1 MPRRVLIAEDD
12 EAMAQL
18 LAELCQAE
26 GVTAQV
32 VADGNAA
39 AEAMATQEIDLLLT
53 DLRLPGR
60 DGLSLL
66 QLARQVQPAAAV
78 VLITGYASA
87 ADAVRAFQ
95 QGVADVILKPFTAE
109 QIRFVLQRLAGTR
122 AREHRIAQLEAAV
135 RAQQPAAPLAASAA
149 MRRALQLAEQVAPTD
164 LPVLLQGETGTGKGV
179 LAAHIHRRSARQ
191 GQTML
196 TLHCG
201 ALAPTLLESE
211 LFGHEKGAF
220 TGANARRIGLLELAD
235 RGTLFL
241 DEINSAS
248 ADVQTRL
255 LQFIQERRFFRVGG
269 TRPVE
274 VDVRLLIA
282 ANRDLKQLCAQGA
295 FRDDLYFRLNVF
307 PIDIAPLRERPE
319 DIAALA
325 RQVLARHAPR
335 LNPKVDAIDEAAM
348 AALVRYRWPGNVR
361 ELENVVQRALVLAP
375 GNAVTVAELPAELRA
390 PAGAPPNLWP
400 DNATLAEVE
409 RRWIEHVLQR
419 CGGNR
424 SRAAKLLG
432 IDASTL
438 WRKLRADS
446 PD

>member
-12 EAMAQL
+12 EAMARL
-18 LAELCQAE
+18 LAELCEAE
-26 GVTAQV
+26 GVKAQV

-39 AEAMATQEIDLLLT
+39 AEALAAHEIDLLLT

-66 QLARQVQPAAAV
+66 QLARQLQPAAAV

-95 QGVADVILKPFTAE
+95 QGVADVILKPFTTE
-109 QIRFVLQRLAGTR
+109 QIRFVLQRLAGAR

-135 RAQQPAAPLAASAA
+135 RAQQPEAPLAESAA
-149 MRRALQLAEQVAPTD
+149 MRRAVQLAEQVAPTD

-179 LAAHIHRRSARQ
+179 LAAHIHRASPRR

-220 TGANARRIGLLELAD
+220 TGASARRVGLLELAD

-269 TRPVE
+269 TRPIE

-282 ANRDLKQLCAQGA
+282 ANRDLKQLSAQGT

-307 PIDIAPLRERPE
+307 PIDIAPLRERRD

-335 LNPKVDAIDEAAM
+335 LNPKVDAIDDEAM
-348 AALVRYRWPGNVR
+348 AALAGYRWPGNVR
-361 ELENVVQRALVLAP
+361 ELENVVQRALVLAQ
-375 GNAVTVAELPAELRA
+375 GSAVTLAELPAELRA
-390 PAGAPPNLWP
+390 PSGVAPTPWP
-400 DNATLAEVE
+400 EGATLVEVE
-409 RRWIEHVLQR
+409 RRWIEYTLQR

>member
-12 EAMAQL
+12 EAMAGL
-18 LAELCQAE
+18 LAELCAAE
-26 GVTAQV
+26 GAEPHT
-32 VADGNAA
+32 VADGDAA
-39 AEAMATQEIDLLLT
+39 ADALAAQEFDLLLT

-66 QLARQVQPAAAV
+66 QLARQLQPGAAV

-95 QGVADVILKPFTAE
+95 QGAADVILKPFTAE

-122 AREHRIAQLEAAV
+122 ARERRIAQLEAAV
-135 RAQQPAAPLAASAA
+135 RAQHPEEPVAESAA
-149 MRRALQLAEQVAPTD
+149 MRHAVQLAEQVAPTD

-179 LAAHIHRRSARQ
+179 LAAHIHRSSPRRS
-191 GQTML
+191 QTL
-196 TLHCG
+196 LALHCG

-211 LFGHEKGAF
+211 LFGHERGAF
-220 TGANARRIGLLELAD
+220 TGASARRIGLLELAD

-248 ADVQTRL
+248 ADTQTRL

-274 VDVRLLIA
+274 VDVRLVFA
-282 ANRDLKQLCAQGA
+282 ANRDLKQLCAQGT

-307 PIDIAPLRERPE
+307 PIQIPPLRERPE
-319 DIAALA
+319 DIVALA
-325 RQVLARHAPR
+325 RRILARHARR
-335 LNPKVDAIDEAAM
+335 LNPAVAGIDAEALD
-348 AALVRYRWPGNVR
+348 ALRAYAWPGNVR
-361 ELENVVQRALVLAP
+361 ELENIIQRALVLTQGATITP
-375 GNAVTVAELPAELRA
+375 AALPAELRA
-390 PAGAPPNLWP
+390 APGAAPWP
-400 DNATLAEVE
+400 WPQTATLAEVE
-409 RRWIEHVLQR
+409 RRWIELTLER

-424 SRAAKLLG
+424 TRAAKALG
-432 IDASTL
+432 IDVSTL
-438 WRKLRADS
+438 WRKLRADTGR
-446 PD
+446 